1 MQEVSENQTPAMA
14 PGCYASPSVFAR
26 DSEICRGCPTYE
38 QCASACV
45 DTLHA
50 LRDRINI
57 DSLLAR
63 HRSARQSTI
72 EAATPADE
80 PSPLPNLHKFMP
92 SVRLPEGK
100 VERQAK
106 AEPKALMDVSPEDQA
121 IIDTL
126 KVKSQALALTW
137 VKKGMIEQIRQD
149 LAEGRNPFG
158 EEKTHPGVVCDL
170 LLKGVVTKH
179 AIRDAFM
186 ARLGNKKPWDKTT
199 ANAHVDMAMSVLVAF
214 GIAIES
220 PAGFVVNPEIKND
233 NV

>member
-1 MQEVSENQTPAMA
+1 MQEVSEIQQPAMA
-14 PGCYASPSVFAR
+14 PGCYSSPSVFAR
-26 DSEICRGCPTYE
+26 DSEICKGCPTYE
-38 QCASACV
+38 ACAEACV
-45 DTLHA
+45 QTLHA

-57 DSLLAR
+57 DGLLAR
-63 HRSARQSTI
+63 HRTARQSTI
-72 EAATPADE
+72 EAAAPSDE
-80 PSPLPNLHKFMP
+80 PLPNLHRFMP
-92 SVRLPEGK
+92 SVKVPEGK

-106 AEPKALMDVSPEDQA
+106 PEPKAALGISADERA

-126 KVKSQALALTW
+126 KVKSQALAETW

-158 EEKTHPGVVCDL
+158 EDKSHPAVVCDL

-179 AIRDAFM
+179 EIRDAFM

-214 GIAIES
+214 GIVIES
-220 PAGFVVNPEIKND
+220 PAGFVVNPAIKND